1 MSGHLPLKPF
11 ILFVALILS
20 VAWSSPAMSA
30 SDAKKDQNP
39 AAPETKKDKQKKP
52 TSEAKKSESVKK
64 SEAPKK
70 AEQSPKKADQVAK
83 KADESA
89 IISPD
94 ESSKRP
100 DEAAK
105 KTDELDPLQAC
116 LARIPKE
123 GTFGQQMLAEQSCNR
138 EDERRKQSGS
148 AARF

>member
-1 MSGHLPLKPF
+1 MSGHLPPKPF

-20 VAWSSPAMSA
+20 VAWYSPAMSA
-30 SDAKKDQNP
+30 SDAKKDQNT
-39 AAPETKKDKQKKP
+39 AASETKKDKQKKP
-52 TSEAKKSESVKK
+52 TSEAKKSEPVKK

-89 IISPD
+89 ISPD
-94 ESSKRP
+94 ESSKKP

-123 GTFGQQMLAEQSCNR
+123 ATFGQQMLAEQSCTR